1 MNTHDEET
9 LTTYKNAIH
18 TYTPEELHW
27 KPSSDEWSL
36 AQVYDHTLVV
46 AHEYLEEADACYS
59 EANAE
64 GDKTPFG
71 EELFARGGFPPIK
84 IRLPDEMNQPP
95 SNVDS
100 AEQLMTRLVALHERM
115 TLLSARLDER
125 HREGKRRHGGF
136 GWLTANEWF
145 QLVGMHFR
153 HHERQ
158 LAELDER
165 VRRKRNGNNKSI

>member
-1 MNTHDEET
+1 MNTRDEET
-9 LTTYKNAIH
+9 LSVYKNAIH

-46 AHEYLEEADACYS
+46 AHEYLDEADACYS
-59 EANAE
+59 ETNVE
-64 GDKTPFG
+64 GSKTPFG
-71 EELFARGGFPPIK
+71 EELFTRCGFPPIK

-100 AEQLMTRLVALHERM
+100 AEQLMSRLITLQERM
-115 TLLSARLDER
+115 TLLSSRLEENHPD
-125 HREGKRRHGGF
+125 GKRRHGGF
-136 GWLTANEWF
+136 GWLKANEWF

-158 LAELDER
+158 LVELDER
-165 VRRKRNGNNKSI
+165 LRK